1 MEVELRQ
8 VYDLFDKQQHAC
20 SYMRKILLLAY
31 ACEPNMGSEKGV
43 GWNVAKQLTENNEV
57 HVLTRGYCKDKIQSV
72 VDSEQIDNLHF
83 HYYDIPKYLF
93 FNESKKWGEQIN
105 YIIWQIK
112 CRRFVKKLHRQF
124 GFDIVHHITF
134 CQYRTPSPGFY
145 IDIPFVMGP
154 IGGAEHI
161 AASFDNDLE
170 SHTSKKERI
179 RKRGTDLKIFS
190 RWVKKKKNKKYFLF
204 STNENLVRLTP
215 YCNDY
220 PVALLPTLAFDP
232 ADFENFV
239 RKERDNNIFE
249 MLYAG
254 RAEDW
259 KGIRLFLRALK
270 LAFTDETSF
279 KVKLIGI
286 RTKEEQ
292 VKVESWI
299 NELGLNKCVDIIP
312 FLPRET
318 LLKKLS
324 ESDLFVYPAFRD
336 SGSMAILE
344 ACVLGCPTLCFAAG
358 GQDAFPDDILIK
370 APVAGSYAENLD
382 NFAQKLKWIYHNK
395 DKAKII
401 GEKSKEYVYEHFTW
415 ESKIGRI
422 ETIYDTLLAE

>member
-1 MEVELRQ
+1 
-8 VYDLFDKQQHAC
+8 
-20 SYMRKILLLAY
+20 MRKILLLSY

-43 GWNVAKQLTENNEV
+43 GWNVAKHLAENNEV

-72 VDSEQIDNLHF
+72 VDSEKIDNLHF
-83 HYYDIPKYLF
+83 HYYDISKYLF

-112 CRRFVKKLHRQF
+112 CRRFVKKLHKQF

-145 IDIPFVMGP
+145 IDIPFIMGP
-154 IGGAEHI
+154 TGGAELI
-161 AASFDNDLE
+161 TASFDDDLE
-170 SHTSKKERI
+170 PHTSKKERI
-179 RKRGTDLKIFS
+179 RRRGTDLKIFG

-215 YCNDY
+215 YCNGY
-220 PVALLPTLAFDP
+220 PVALLPFMGFAP
-232 ADFENFV
+232 ADFEEI
-239 RKERDNNIFE
+239 ERTKKNNSIFE

-259 KGIRLFLRALK
+259 KGLKLFLRAMK
-270 LAFTDETSF
+270 QSFIDENILNF
-279 KVKLIGI
+279 RAKLIGI

-292 VKVESWI
+292 AKVESWI
-299 NELGLNKCVDIIP
+299 KELRLKEYVELIP
-312 FLPRET
+312 FMPRET
-318 LLKKLS
+318 LLKELS
-324 ESDLFVYPAFRD
+324 ESDLFAYPAFRD
-336 SGSMAILE
+336 SGSMAVLE
-344 ACVLGCPTLCFAAG
+344 ACVLSCPTLCFNAG

-370 APVAGSYAENLD
+370 VPVAGSYTENLD
-382 NFAQKLKWIYHNK
+382 NFAQKLRWIYHNR

-415 ESKIGRI
+415 ESKIGKI